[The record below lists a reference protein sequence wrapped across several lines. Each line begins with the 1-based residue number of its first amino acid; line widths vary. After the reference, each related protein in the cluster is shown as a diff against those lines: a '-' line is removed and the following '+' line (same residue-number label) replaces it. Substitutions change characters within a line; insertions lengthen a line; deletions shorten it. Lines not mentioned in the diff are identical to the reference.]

1 MAIEGIPQTMLAA
14 QLVQYDKPYEIREVP
29 TPNSLS
35 AHDMLIRVAVAS
47 LCHTDGMVTAG
58 IFKTSLPC
66 TASHEGAGTVAA
78 LGSNV
83 NEFHIGDRVLCG
95 LAYGRCG
102 MCADCTGPEES
113 TQYCTKSGEYVVVD
127 AREANLLPGNLSFQ
141 SAAPLACAGTTIWSG
156 IVRAELKPGE
166 WLAIVG
172 AGGGL
177 GHLGVQMAKAQ
188 GLNVIGIDTRD
199 EGLAFSTSCGAHTID
214 ARNGKESVVAQVQ
227 ALTGGA
233 GVDATVNVSDANS
246 AAGLSAAVTKMHG
259 RMVQIAQPPEVSIPF
274 AELVFRDVRVVGS
287 LTSSRG
293 EAQKMLQLVAKHN
306 IKVHTVPFDGLAEI
320 QKCVELAHSGKLV
333 GKGVILIDKEAVEN
347 DEKSDNVTI

>member
-1 MAIEGIPQTMLAA
+1 M
-14 QLVQYDKPYEIREVP
+14 P

-95 LAYGRCG
+95 WAYGRCG

-113 TQYCTKSGEYVVVD
+113 TQYCTKSGGTLGISLDGNFAEYVVVD

-188 GLNVIGIDTRD
+188 GLNVIGIDAQRWS
-199 EGLAFSTSCGAHTID
+199 L
-214 ARNGKESVVAQVQ
+214 SVVCASLPPPKPLSSSPSS
-227 ALTGGA
+227 ALKTLNSGA
-233 GVDATVNVSDANS
+233 VLSAGSCPEGVDAAWPSVH
-246 AAGLSAAVTKMHG
+246 AV
-259 RMVQIAQPPEVSIPF
+259 RS
-274 AELVFRDVRVVGS
+274 
-287 LTSSRG
+287 
-293 EAQKMLQLVAKHN
+293 
-306 IKVHTVPFDGLAEI
+306 
-320 QKCVELAHSGKLV
+320 
-333 GKGVILIDKEAVEN
+333 
-347 DEKSDNVTI
+347 